1 MCFLDLWHLTPAKRA
16 LNSSFNKEELI
27 QAFLM
32 INRFLFLIA
41 VQNYPCVII
50 WEMWLRILRL
60 QARTIR
66 ICNMGCGQNILEANV
81 TIVAGRR
88 RKRRNNLFQGLKE
101 FSDLLSLLN
110 LFLLSLLQSLI
121 YVQSSIKMAIRSYN
135 GPRLWDWRD

>member
-1 MCFLDLWHLTPAKRA
+1 
-16 LNSSFNKEELI
+16 
-27 QAFLM
+27 
-32 INRFLFLIA
+32 
-41 VQNYPCVII
+41 
-50 WEMWLRILRL
+50 
-60 QARTIR
+60 
-66 ICNMGCGQNILEANV
+66 MGCGQNILEANV

-135 GPRLWDWRD
+135 GPRL